1 MTNEQREAI
10 EELKSLSPNE
20 RAIDTV
26 LSMIKGK
33 EKEIEMLKEDNK
45 RLDKEA
51 QKYFETSIIHSK
63 QYNQQLEKK
72 EKTIELMAQF
82 IATLDIEEDIC
93 ANVENNN
100 CDKMAL
106 GECENCI
113 KQYFA
118 NKVNSKIQ

>member
-1 MTNEQREAI
+1 MTTEQREAI
-10 EELKSLSPNE
+10 EELKSLSPSE
-20 RAIDTV
+20 GAINTV

-72 EKTIELMAQF
+72 EQIIDLMALAILNYDDQL
-82 IATLDIEEDIC
+82 IISRYKNID
-93 ANVENNN
+93 NVKNTFAKLAKE
-100 CDKMAL
+100 K
-106 GECENCI
+106 GE
-113 KQYFA
+113 
-118 NKVNSKIQ
+118 